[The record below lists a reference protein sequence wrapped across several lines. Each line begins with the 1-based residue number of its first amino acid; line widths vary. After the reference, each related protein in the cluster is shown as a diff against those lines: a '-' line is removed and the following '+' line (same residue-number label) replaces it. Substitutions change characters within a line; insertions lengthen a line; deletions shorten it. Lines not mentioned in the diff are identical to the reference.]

1 MSLRIELALLSAR
14 TIVAAK
20 LDTKLNRFV
29 VKELVSP
36 DPRMIDALRK
46 QADKLGLAPSKEIL
60 EANAR
65 TRGGAPELPWA
76 LLANYS
82 MQSQRTQSII
92 RRSFEEIFAK
102 ITLVSGEF
110 PTDHN
115 QLFSHGP
122 IRLYL
127 SESALFW
134 PDHVDDLCIL
144 ID

>member
-14 TIVAAK
+14 AIVAANF
-20 LDTKLNRFV
+20 DTKLNRFV
-29 VKELVSP
+29 VTELVSP
-36 DPRMIDALRK
+36 DPRMIDALCK
-46 QADKLGLAPSKEIL
+46 QAEKLGLEPFKKIL

-82 MQSQRTQSII
+82 MHSQRTQSIV
-92 RRSFEEIFAK
+92 RRSFEEIFK
-102 ITLVSGEF
+102 MITLVSGEF

-115 QLFSHGP
+115 QLFSYGP

-127 SESALFW
+127 SDSAVFW
-134 PDHVDDLCIL
+134 EDHVDDLCIL